1 MVREALGGGGLLL
14 PFAIGSAVA
23 ALLEYFSPGSI
34 TWQWVAFFG
43 LGSVLL
49 VAWVRLKRRRGFR
62 TIPRH
67 GQFVALACVAQ
78 IGKP

>member
-1 MVREALGGGGLLL
+1 MEPHIWIWVWVMLATILAVAEMIGGGGLLL

-49 VAWVRLKRRRGFR
+49 VAWVRLKRRRG
-62 TIPRH
+62 TESP
-67 GQFVALACVAQ
+67 
-78 IGKP
+78 